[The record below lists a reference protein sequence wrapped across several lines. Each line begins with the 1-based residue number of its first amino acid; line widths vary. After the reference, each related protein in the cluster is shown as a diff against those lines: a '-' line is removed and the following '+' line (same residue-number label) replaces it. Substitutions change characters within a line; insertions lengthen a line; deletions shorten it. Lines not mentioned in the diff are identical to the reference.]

1 MKQIILASGSPR
13 RHELLDLLEIPHIVI
28 PCNEEEKQVKNNQRY
43 NQGLIEEQL
52 INVAI
57 QKALCV
63 EKGLEESQKEGLII
77 GADTIVV
84 LDNEIIGKPKS
95 KEDASAM
102 LQKILGKTHLV
113 FTGLCVLDVFTGTIY
128 TDTEKTSVS
137 MIDLPISKIRA
148 YIEAENVLDKAGSY
162 AVQGKGAAFIDKI
175 DGCYYNVMGLP
186 LSKLIFLLQKAGY
199 NYLEE

>member
-13 RHELLDLLEIPHIVI
+13 RHELLELLEISHIVI
-28 PCNEEEKQVKNNQRY
+28 PCNENEKQVKNNQSFD
-43 NQGLIEEQL
+43 QKLIEEQL

-63 EKGLEESQKEGLII
+63 EKTLEESQKKGLII

-95 KEDASAM
+95 KEDALVM
-102 LQKILGKTHLV
+102 LQKIMGKTHLV
-113 FTGLCVLDVFTGTIY
+113 FTGLCVLDIITGSIY
-128 TDTEKTSVS
+128 TGTEKTSVS
-137 MIDLPISKIRA
+137 MVDVPISKIKA
-148 YIEAENVLDKAGSY
+148 YIEAENILDKAGSY
-162 AVQGKGAAFIDKI
+162 AVQGKGAAFIDRI
-175 DGCYYNVMGLP
+175 EGCYYNVMGLP
-186 LSKLIFLLQKAGY
+186 LSKLILLLHEAGY